1 MVIDK
6 LKALKDFDG
15 REKQLAPS
23 FDFDVIC
30 VRRNHFRNL
39 NYKMVKLT

>member
-6 LKALKDFDG
+6 LKASKDFDG
-15 REKQLAPS
+15 REKQLAPL

-30 VRRNHFRNL
+30 VRRNHLRNL
-39 NYKMVKLT
+39 NHKWFS

>member
-6 LKALKDFDG
+6 LKASKDFDG

-23 FDFDVIC
+23 LC
-30 VRRNHFRNL
+30 HL
-39 NYKMVKLT
+39 CTKKLFAKLEP